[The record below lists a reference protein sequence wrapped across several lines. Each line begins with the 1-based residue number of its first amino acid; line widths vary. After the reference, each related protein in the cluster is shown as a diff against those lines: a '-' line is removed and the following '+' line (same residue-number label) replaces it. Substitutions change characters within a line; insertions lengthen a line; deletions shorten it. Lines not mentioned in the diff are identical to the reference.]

1 MVNIFERP
9 PVRSARWWAFDVFL
23 MLLVVAFS
31 IPDWSHSHGVPVW
44 IIVVIGAASTGP
56 LLVRRV
62 WPEAVF
68 GWIFVITGISALA
81 DVHLAS
87 GLATLVALYTVAS
100 WCPRRT
106 ALITAAVLELGAIA
120 ASVRVSGSNWWYAL
134 IFLTGMVAA
143 ASGLG
148 LYAAT
153 RRAYL
158 RELHDRAERLERE
171 RDQTNE
177 LAVISERARIAREMH
192 DIVAHH
198 LSVIVA
204 LSDGAA
210 AAAVTSPQRSAE
222 VMRTVSATGRQA
234 LADTRSLLGV
244 LADDRS
250 EDRQPVPGLDGL
262 NALVDGVRAAGL
274 PVRYEVQGAT
284 ADLPAGAQLA
294 VYRLVQEA
302 LTNTLK
308 HGGDG
313 THATVSLRYLSGE
326 LQVEIEDDGAGARRF
341 IPRRSDGAWPACRN
355 GSRRS
360 AVECRPARAFRPA
373 GGFRPRC
380 GSRRTCR
387 RDQGSAGGRPVPDA
401 ARVPDDPRGRAR
413 PVRRG

>member
-1 MVNIFERP
+1 MTIFERP
-9 PVRSARWWAFDVFL
+9 PVRSARWWAFDVVV
-23 MLLVVAFS
+23 MLAVTLLSA
-31 IPDWSHSHGVPVW
+31 PGWAHSDRTPVW
-44 IIVVIGAASTGP
+44 VVVLIGVASTGP
-56 LLVRRV
+56 LVLRRRRPV
-62 WPEAVF
+62 AVF
-68 GWIFVITGISALA
+68 AWIYVLTGASAWF
-81 DVHLAS
+81 DPHLGS
-87 GLATLVALYTVAS
+87 GPAALVALYTVAS
-100 WCPRRT
+100 WCSRRT
-106 ALITAAVLELGAIA
+106 ALYAVAVLEVGAVA
-120 ASVRVSGSNWWYAL
+120 ASIRVADGNWWYAL

-171 RDQTNE
+171 RDQTQE

-210 AAAVTSPQRSAE
+210 AAAVATPQRSAE

-244 LADDRS
+244 LADDR
-250 EDRQPVPGLDGL
+250 DDPRHPIPDLDGL

-284 ADLPAGAQLA
+284 AHLPAGAQLA

-313 THATVSLRYLSGE
+313 THATVRLRYAVGE
-326 LQVEIEDDGAGARRF
+326 LQVEIEDDGAGAAAATPDTVGRGLVGMQER
-341 IPRRSDGAWPACRN
+341 
-355 GSRRS
+355 
-360 AVECRPARAFRPA
+360 VQAF
-373 GGFRPRC
+373 
-380 GSRRTCR
+380 
-387 RDQGSAGGRPVPDA
+387 GGRVQAGPRLPSGWRVSASLRVGDGVPS
-401 ARVPDDPRGRAR
+401 
-413 PVRRG
+413 

>member
-1 MVNIFERP
+1 MNLFERP
-9 PVRSARWWAFDVFL
+9 PVRSARWWAFDVFV
-23 MLLVVAFS
+23 MLLVTLLS
-31 IPDWSHSHGVPVW
+31 IADWAHSHGIAVW
-44 IIVVIGAASTGP
+44 AIVLVGAASTGP
-56 LLVRRV
+56 LVVRRL
-62 WPEAVF
+62 WPVAVF
-68 GWIFVITGISALA
+68 GWIFLVSGIAALS

-106 ALITAAVLELGAIA
+106 ALFAAAVLEVGAVA

-210 AAAVTSPQRSAE
+210 AAAVSTPHRSAE
-222 VMRTVSATGRQA
+222 VMRMVSATGRQA
-234 LADTRSLLGV
+234 LTDTRSLLGV
-244 LADDRS
+244 LADDRA
-250 EDRQPVPGLDGL
+250 EDRHPVPDLDGL
-262 NALVDGVRAAGL
+262 TALVDGVRAAGL

-313 THATVSLRYLSGE
+313 TRATVRLRYLAGE
-326 LQVEIEDDGAGARRF
+326 LQVDIEDDGAGVTATHPETLGRGLVGMQER
-341 IPRRSDGAWPACRN
+341 
-355 GSRRS
+355 
-360 AVECRPARAFRPA
+360 VQAF
-373 GGFRPRC
+373 
-380 GSRRTCR
+380 
-387 RDQGSAGGRPVPDA
+387 GGRVQAGPRLPSGWRVSATLRVEENVPS
-401 ARVPDDPRGRAR
+401 
-413 PVRRG
+413 